1 MPFTAYSVVPIIFK
15 GEFTVVIVY
24 FSQYNN
30 TKAAAEYL
38 AAKTQAV
45 LVRLRGAGGVNPL
58 RSMLQRAVMP
68 QGDVGAQIAGH
79 ERLILMSPIYAFN
92 GVPEIRGFL
101 KHADLRGKRV
111 AIITSGLAVE
121 GRFSTKVSGQ
131 YTELIAQAG
140 GKVELVLHHQGG
152 EFRAFSGEAF
162 MQQQVDGILPRVEEW
177 LRG

>member
-1 MPFTAYSVVPIIFK
+1 M
-15 GEFTVVIVY
+15 VIVY
-24 FSQYNN
+24 FSEYNN

-68 QGDVGAQIAGH
+68 QDDIGAQIADH

-101 KHADLRGKRV
+101 QHADLRGKRV
-111 AIITSGLAVE
+111 AIITSGLADE
-121 GRFSTKVSGQ
+121 HKFAPKVSGQ
-131 YTELIAQAG
+131 YTELIEQAG

-152 EFRAFSGEAF
+152 KFQAFSGAAY
-162 MQQQVDGILPRVEEW
+162 MQQQVDGILPKIEEW
-177 LRG
+177 LRS

>member
-1 MPFTAYSVVPIIFK
+1 MSL
-15 GEFTVVIVY
+15 VIVY
-24 FSQYNN
+24 FSEYNN

-38 AAKTQAV
+38 AGKTQAV
-45 LVRLRGAGGVNPL
+45 LMRLRGAGGVNPL
-58 RSMLQRAVMP
+58 KSLLQATANP
-68 QGDVGAQIAGH
+68 QNDIGAQIAEH

-131 YTELIAQAG
+131 YRELIEQAG
-140 GKVELVLHHQGG
+140 GKVELILHHQGG
-152 EFRAFSGEAF
+152 KFQAFSGEAF
-162 MQQQVDGILPRVEEW
+162 MQQQVDTILPRVEEW